1 MRSRYRSKSFKRNKS
16 QKSPGKRRSVLL
28 VCEGEGTEPDYF
40 RTLRKQYRLKSF
52 TLEFLF
58 PGGPTSIAQEAVNKK
73 HRYDYVWA
81 VFDRDEHSGYH
92 QAIRRCQGA
101 GVGVAYSNP
110 CFELWLILHVTE
122 MDRLLNRHAMQSLCR
137 EHIQYPPNENKR
149 PDYYW
154 LMQERRVE
162 TAKERAAAQLKKRF
176 EEGAVQGNP
185 STTVGELT
193 KWLRQLEISQASPE
207 SGAPYLDIFPK

>member
-1 MRSRYRSKSFKRNKS
+1 MRSRYHSKSFKRNKS

-28 VCEGEGTEPDYF
+28 ICEGEGTELDYF
-40 RTLRKQYRLKSF
+40 RILRQQYRLKF
-52 TLEFLF
+52 FALEFLF

-73 HRYDYVWA
+73 HRYDYVWYGLFSIATNIVDTIRQYAA
-81 VFDRDEHSGYH
+81 VKMPVSKSPIPIP
-92 QAIRRCQGA
+92 AL
-101 GVGVAYSNP
+101 S
-110 CFELWLILHVTE
+110 LWLILHVTE

-149 PDYYW
+149 PDCYW

-162 TAKERAAAQLKKRF
+162 TAEERAAAQRKRRF

-193 KWLRQLEISQASPE
+193 KRLRQLGLET
-207 SGAPYLDIFPK
+207 

>member
-1 MRSRYRSKSFKRNKS
+1 MRNRSRRQSFRRNNS
-16 QKSPGKRRSVLL
+16 QRLPRKQSVLL
-28 VCEGEGTEPDYF
+28 LCEGKVTEPDYF
-40 RTLRKQYRLKSF
+40 RALQREYRLQSF
-52 TLEFLF
+52 ILRFSF
-58 PGGPTSIAQEAVNKK
+58 PGGPTSIAQTAMEEK
-73 HRYDYVWA
+73 HRYDHVWV

-92 QAIRRCQGA
+92 QAIRRCQDA

-162 TAKERAAAQLKKRF
+162 TAEERAVAQLKRRF
-176 EEGAVQGNP
+176 EEGAVQDNP

-193 KWLRQLEISQASPE
+193 KCLRQLGLET
-207 SGAPYLDIFPK
+207 